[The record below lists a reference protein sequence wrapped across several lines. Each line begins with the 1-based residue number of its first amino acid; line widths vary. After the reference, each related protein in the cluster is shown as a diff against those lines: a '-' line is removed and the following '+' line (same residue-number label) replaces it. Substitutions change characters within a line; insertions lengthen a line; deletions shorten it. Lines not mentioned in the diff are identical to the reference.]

1 MNSVCSSFGL
11 SEVLSIV
18 QIVFSIIACILAI
31 WIPKKI
37 AWEQLYSSLIID
49 YYSCNF
55 GAVIMGILRFFNKDC
70 NNDIEKIAEKYCN
83 QVKELFKEKSSVC
96 KISNDQNL
104 YYQRRLLT
112 QFYYQLDL
120 CAKSPFIRKKRIQ
133 RDFSSKEANLL
144 KVLFYM
150 NEATLSPEIFMDI
163 TTSDRL
169 SKNPKGINSYIKH
182 IYSVLKDT
190 PEYIR

>member
-1 MNSVCSSFGL
+1 MKFFID
-11 SEVLSIV
+11 SIIPIITV
-18 QIVFSIIACILAI
+18 VTSIIACFLAV

-37 AWEQLYSSLIID
+37 SWEQLYSSLLID
-49 YYSCNF
+49 YYSCDF
-55 GAVIMGILRFFNKDC
+55 GAAIMGVLRFFNKDC
-70 NNDIEKIAEKYCN
+70 NNDIEKIEDKYCV
-83 QVKELFKEKSSVC
+83 QVKELFKKNSSVC
-96 KISNDQNL
+96 DISNDQNL

-120 CAKSPFIRKKRIQ
+120 CARSRFIGKKRIQ

-150 NEATLSPEIFMDI
+150 NNATLSPEIFMDI
-163 TTSDRL
+163 STDDRIP
-169 SKNPKGINSYIKH
+169 KNPKGINSYIKH

-190 PEYIR
+190 PDYIR